1 MVIFMKKIDSTVL
14 HETKFIALSV
24 IFFSAVTE
32 LIFLIIGKWDYTVL
46 LGNLLSGSAAVLNF
60 LLMGITVQSALDRE
74 EKSAKAAMKLSQN
87 LRLLMLFAAAA
98 VGVLLPCFNTVTA
111 LLPLFF
117 PRIAVMIRPL
127 FKNY

>member
-1 MVIFMKKIDSTVL
+1 MVIFMKKIDSTVV

-32 LIFLIIGKWDYTVL
+32 LIFLIIGKWDYTVF

-60 LLMGITVQSALDRE
+60 LLMGITVQSALGRE

-98 VGVLLPCFNTVTA
+98 VGVLLPCFNTVIA

-127 FKNY
+127 FKKY

>member
-1 MVIFMKKIDSTVL
+1 MKKIDSTVI
-14 HETKFIALSV
+14 HETKFIALAV

-32 LIFLIIGKWDYTVL
+32 LVFLIIGKWDYTVL
-46 LGNLLSGSAAVLNF
+46 LGNLLSGCAAVLNF
-60 LLMGITVQSALDRE
+60 LLMGITVQNALAKD
-74 EKSAKAAMKLSQN
+74 EKSAKNAVRLSQN

-98 VGVLLPCFNTVTA
+98 LGVLLPCFNTVTA

-127 FKNY
+127 FKKF